1 MSTPSPSSSS
11 TVVGEDITTQTQKKK
26 QKLED
31 EKELTE
37 DLNQQRQWLF
47 DTMLQISLNNN
58 IKQKEVDLSLLL
70 KLDLPNCGIKTLPE
84 CLPKLCPNLSILFLS
99 KNKFVEVPAIVGSC
113 LKLQMISF
121 KECYTIKTI
130 HPNSLQKQLRWLILT
145 GNKIKVIPSTISRCV
160 ISVSYTHLTLPTND
174 LV

>member
-31 EKELTE
+31 EKELE

-47 DTMLQISLNNN
+47 DTMLKISLNNN
-58 IKQKEVDLSLLL
+58 IEQKEVDLSLLM

-99 KNKFVEVPAIVGSC
+99 KNKFVEVPAIIGSC
-113 LKLQMISF
+113 LKLQMISLDRNSDVLI
-121 KECYTIKTI
+121 TKTRPYRSAAFPHSKLLNVRPI
-130 HPNSLQKQLRWLILT
+130 I
-145 GNKIKVIPSTISRCV
+145 
-160 ISVSYTHLTLPTND
+160 ND
-174 LV
+174 DAINPA